1 MSKLGTIMLVDDE
14 PSILSAL
21 VETLEDDYNLMTA
34 TNGKEA
40 LLLLDK
46 KLPDLI
52 ISDVSMP
59 VMDGLAFLSSLK
71 QKGLAV
77 KIPLIFLSAKGQ
89 VVDVEKGVSL
99 GAYGYIVK
107 PFLPTR
113 LIDKVE
119 EVFTKLAARKK
130 MKEDKQ

>member
-1 MSKLGTIMLVDDE
+1 MNKLGTILVVDDE
-14 PSILSAL
+14 PAILSAL
-21 VETLEDDYNLMTA
+21 VDTLEDDYTVLTA

-40 LLLLDK
+40 LALLDK

-59 VMDGLAFLSSLK
+59 QMDGLEFLTNLK
-71 QKGLAV
+71 KKGLGV

-89 VVDVEKGVSL
+89 VADVEKGVNL

-113 LIDKVE
+113 LLEKVE
-119 EVFTKLAARKK
+119 EVFVKLEARKK
-130 MKEDKQ
+130 MKKG

>member
-1 MSKLGTIMLVDDE
+1 MNKLGTIMVVDDE
-14 PSILSAL
+14 PAILSAL
-21 VETLEDDYNLMTA
+21 VETLEDDYELMTA

-40 LLLLDK
+40 LALLDK
-46 KLPDLI
+46 KHPDLI

-59 VMDGLAFLSSLK
+59 VMDGLAFLSNLK

-77 KIPLIFLSAKGQ
+77 KIPLVFLSAKGQ
-89 VVDVEKGVSL
+89 VADVEKGVNL

-113 LIDKVE
+113 LLDKVT
-119 EVFTKLAARKK
+119 EVFTKLAARRNMKK
-130 MKEDKQ
+130 DK